1 MLSERQRR
9 SYLRKLENGDEE
21 GALKI
26 LGTIVDED
34 SQDEDS
40 QDEGSQDD
48 LEFSDSE
55 E

>member
-26 LGTIVDED
+26 LGKLVEDED
-34 SQDEDS
+34 FDDEDP
-40 QDEGSQDD
+40 QDD
-48 LEFSDSE
+48 LEISDSE